1 MNRILLT
8 GATGQVGWELA
19 RALVPLGG
27 VVVSPARAEL
37 DLGRP
42 ETLAAAID
50 AAQPDVIINAAAYTA
65 VDKAE
70 SDAATARAVNAD
82 APLELANAARK
93 HNALLI
99 HYSTDYVFDGRK
111 DGAYVEEDTPNPLSV
126 YGQTKLAGDMAIRES
141 GADHMIF
148 RTSWVYASRGTNFL
162 LTMLRLATEREELRV
177 VDDQCGAP
185 TWSRLIAVSTV
196 LALRQELTR
205 RQEGKFESA
214 VINLAT
220 GGAVTWYGFA
230 NAIIA
235 AARAH
240 GMPMKCRDV
249 LPITTADYPLPAQ
262 RPANSRLACARLA
275 KRYGV
280 QLPEWNRC
288 MNLCLAEVIA
298 DHAFP
303 IMAAA

>member
-1 MNRILLT
+1 MSRILLT

-19 RALVPLGG
+19 RALVPLAG
-27 VVVSPARAEL
+27 VVISPGRTEL
-37 DLGRP
+37 DLAKP
-42 ETLAAAID
+42 ETLAAAVD

-70 SDAATARAVNAD
+70 SDAAVAQSVNAD
-82 APLELANAARK
+82 APLELAKSARK
-93 HNALLI
+93 RNALLI

-111 DGAYVEEDTPNPLSV
+111 EGEYAEDDTPNPLSV
-126 YGQTKLAGDMAIRES
+126 YGRTKLAGDMAIRES
-141 GADHMIF
+141 GADHLIF
-148 RTSWVYASRGTNFL
+148 RTSWVYAARGRNFL
-162 LTMLRLATEREELRV
+162 LTMLRLATEREELRI

-196 LALRQELTR
+196 LALRQDLASRE
-205 RQEGKFESA
+205 QGKFDSA

-220 GGAVTWYGFA
+220 GGAVTWFGFA
-230 NAIIA
+230 SAIIA

-240 GMPMKCRDV
+240 GMPMKCREV

-298 DHAFP
+298 DHSFP